1 MGKRRW
7 LRDLGLAAVAGTV
20 FAVSPFTPSAW
31 IAKLAMGGAV
41 GAGVLAWR
49 LRRGEDPDGEAEAA
63 AAGSLPMAIWI
74 ASAVAIAAIAVFAPS
89 IEWMYHQWTRSVW
102 ANNHGLFIPFVMA
115 YMAWDLLRRDPGPA
129 EGTEDVGSAWGFVP
143 LVLGLGLGVLDSG
156 AQTHYLAIAGL
167 LLVLP
172 GLCLLFL
179 GPRRT
184 SLLRV
189 PLLISLLMVPIPFTM
204 GTPLALRTVTAIG
217 VEPLLH
223 GLGLTALREGTLLI
237 LPQHTF
243 IVADA
248 CSGFSTLYASMAVAI
263 ILACYASSNGRRLA
277 LLLAAPPLAV
287 AANVARVLA
296 LVLMTKTFGDGL
308 LDTPIHEASG
318 VATFGIVLVTL
329 LAIAG
334 SARPT
339 EGAA

>member
-20 FAVSPFTPSAW
+20 FAISPFTPSAW
-31 IAKLAMGGAV
+31 AAKLAMGGAV

-49 LRRGEDPDGEAEAA
+49 LRKGRERGPEAEAEA
-63 AAGSLPMAIWI
+63 DRTLPMAAWI
-74 ASAVAIAAIAVFAPS
+74 AGAVSVAAIAVFAPS

-115 YMAWDLLRRDPGPA
+115 YMAWDVLRRDPGPP
-129 EGTEDVGSAWGFVP
+129 EGTADAGSAWGFAP

-204 GTPLALRTVTAIG
+204 ATPLALRTVTAIG

-237 LPQHTF
+237 LPAHTF

-263 ILACYASSNGRRLA
+263 ILACYAPSNGRRVA
-277 LLLAAPPLAV
+277 LLLAAPLLAV

-296 LVLMTKTFGDGL
+296 LVLMTRTFGDGL

-318 VATFGIVLVTL
+318 VATFAIVLVAL
-329 LAIAG
+329 LGIAG

-339 EGAA
+339 EEAA